1 MTHAVIFEKSDSH
14 EIVGFQTEGH
24 AGYAD
29 AGSDIV
35 CAAIS
40 VLVINT
46 INSVE
51 QFTDSDCTV
60 TQDEENAGIYFRVNS
75 SKNPKEL
82 QVLLQS
88 LVLGL
93 SGVAE
98 GNADYLSITFKEV

>member
-1 MTHAVIFEKSDSH
+1 MTHAVIFEKSGSH

-40 VLVINT
+40 VLVINA
-46 INSVE
+46 INSV
-51 QFTDSDCTV
+51 
-60 TQDEENAGIYFRVNS
+60 
-75 SKNPKEL
+75 

>member
-1 MTHAVIFEKSDSH
+1 MTNAVIYRNPKNH

-24 AGYAD
+24 AGFAD
-29 AGSDIV
+29 AGYDIV

-51 QFTDSDCTV
+51 QFTDTDCAV
-60 TQDEENAGIYFRVNS
+60 TQDEKNALIRFMVRS
-75 SKNPKEL
+75 SRTPKEL

-93 SGVAE
+93 SGVADD
-98 GNADYLSITFKEV
+98 NPDYLSITFKEV

>member
-1 MTHAVIFEKSDSH
+1 
-14 EIVGFQTEGH
+14 
-24 AGYAD
+24 
-29 AGSDIV
+29 
-35 CAAIS
+35 
-40 VLVINT
+40 
-46 INSVE
+46 
-51 QFTDSDCTV
+51 
-60 TQDEENAGIYFRVNS
+60 VNS